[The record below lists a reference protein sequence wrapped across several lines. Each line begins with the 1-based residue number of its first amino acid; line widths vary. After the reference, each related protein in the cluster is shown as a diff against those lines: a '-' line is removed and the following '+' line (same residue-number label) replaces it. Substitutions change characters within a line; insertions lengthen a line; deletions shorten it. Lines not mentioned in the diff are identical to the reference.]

1 MARLVTAIEGF
12 IGSHLAEE
20 LIRAGHPAICV
31 DFFTSYYP
39 ER

>member
-1 MARLVTAIEGF
+1 MARLVTGIAGF

-20 LIRAGHPAICV
+20 LIRAGNHAIGV
-31 DFFTSYYP
+31 DVFTSYYP